1 MREMAQLYQD
11 TLTMADEFQSYFVPE
26 ESFETQASDAKNLL
40 NYFFFYI
47 QVIFATLCQMQ
58 ISKEFLNKCCF

>member
-40 NYFFFYI
+40 NYFFFLHPSNI
-47 QVIFATLCQMQ
+47 RHTLPNADF
-58 ISKEFLNKCCF
+58 KGVFK